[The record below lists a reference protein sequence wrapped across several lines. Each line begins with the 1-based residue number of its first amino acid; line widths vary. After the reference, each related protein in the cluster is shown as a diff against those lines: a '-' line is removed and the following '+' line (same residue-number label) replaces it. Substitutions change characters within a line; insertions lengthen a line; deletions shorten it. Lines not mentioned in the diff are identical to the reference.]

1 MARKSPSDAREARAR
16 MRSVMSDTTGMDPE
30 MVSTLR
36 GEMKRGEKMRLL
48 TKGPTENTARWQQ
61 ALGRAFGKATSYLK
75 GKK

>member
-1 MARKSPSDAREARAR
+1 

-36 GEMKRGEKMRLL
+36 GEMKRGEKVRLL

-61 ALGRAFGKATSYLK
+61 ALSRTFGKATKFLRGEK
-75 GKK
+75 